1 MSTFHINGI
10 KAVWRRQ
17 LGSLLGNP
25 LGYVF
30 IFAFVVVS
38 SLFLFWPD
46 SFYSRNIA
54 DLGPLFAV
62 MPWLL
67 VILVPSLAMG
77 AWSTERELGTEELL
91 LTLPLGVID
100 ALLGK
105 YLAIVSY
112 FTLALACSLTNVAV
126 LMWLGT
132 PDLGLV
138 VANYLGWWFAGLAL
152 AGVGLLASV
161 QVGTAAI
168 AFVIGA
174 AYSGIILWGAN
185 AVGWFDPFDRGV
197 VTISGVISA
206 LAVAVASIGMAVLQL
221 ASRRWRPHSTQEVTS
236 QVLSMVFALIVAVN
250 VARISARHNVDADVS
265 TEGLA
270 SISQASATTLSG
282 INERVK
288 VVVFIS
294 DSLPADLQLKGKEVE
309 DKALALQRASQGKV
323 EVEVHHPSEPT
334 DAWGTLAVKDYGLK
348 PFKAVIETVNG
359 HEEEDVF
366 LGAAVVCGAHS
377 QVIGSFDPGL
387 SVEFEL
393 VRAVRGV
400 ASAKKKVLGLAATD
414 LKMTA
419 DFDFQTG
426 QMRQAWSLIDEWK
439 KQYEIRDV
447 NLDSEVAS
455 DIDVLVVPLPSS
467 LTQTQVEHLND
478 YLWNG
483 RPALLLEDPLPM
495 FSSPQLAPSMPKKGQ
510 NNNPYQPPNPDQP
523 QKADLKPLYHALGLE
538 FDLGRVVWSD
548 YNPSHQFRG
557 VLRPSF
563 VWATRDQKGV
573 LDTPTTIGIDSVLL
587 PFPGAILEAADKRPD
602 LKVVRLL
609 QTCAGSPWGRTAF
622 SDHIAQGMM
631 GMQPREPSKY
641 LEDDRTSS
649 AALAV
654 EITGTMG
661 SAYPKSD
668 PAAKKDDK
676 PEPAKKDDKKD
687 DKAEGK
693 KDDKAESKKE
703 DKVGVPSPKP
713 VHVIVVADT
722 DMASNEFYDM
732 YRSAGSR
739 LPKEVRE
746 QYAELFSLRN
756 VQFLANCVDAL
767 AGDSDF
773 LAVRNRRPQA
783 RPLTRL
789 ESVLVSTTAFVRK
802 VSSAAEIDAETT
814 AEKARKV
821 FNDRVASIDRQE
833 DLDPSAK
840 EQLKANVQAA
850 EQHKLDEQLK
860 AIEEHKVD
868 VIHDAKGQQ
877 RRVIQQDRLQ
887 VKFWA
892 ICTPATLMLLLVLAI
907 SANRLRQE
915 RTHIPPARKRH
926 SV

>member
-10 KAVWRRQ
+10 SAVWRRQ

-46 SFYSRNIA
+46 SFYGRNIA

-77 AWSTERELGTEELL
+77 SWSSERELGTEELL

-112 FTLALACSLTNVAV
+112 FTLALACSLTNVVV
-126 LMWLGT
+126 LMWLGS

-138 VANYLGWWFAGLAL
+138 IANYLGWWFAGLAL

-161 QVGTAAI
+161 QVGSAAI

-185 AVGWFDPFDRGV
+185 AVGWFDPFNRGV

-206 LAVAVASIGMAVLQL
+206 LAVAVASIGLAVLQL
-221 ASRRWRPHSTQEVTS
+221 SSRRWRPHSTQQVVS
-236 QVLSMVFALIVAVN
+236 QVMSMAFALIVAVN
-250 VARISARHNVDADVS
+250 IARISGRHNVDADVS

-270 SISQASATTLSG
+270 SISQASAEILSKA
-282 INERVK
+282 ERKVK
-288 VVVFIS
+288 IAVFIS
-294 DSLPADLQLKGKEVE
+294 ETLPADLQLKGKEVE

-323 EVEVHHPSEPT
+323 EVEVRHPVDPT
-334 DAWGTLAVKDYGLK
+334 DASGTLATKDYGLK
-348 PFKAVIETVNG
+348 PFKAVVETVSG

-366 LGAAVVCGAHS
+366 LGAAVVCGGHS
-377 QVIGSFDPGL
+377 QVIASFDPGL

-393 VRAVRGV
+393 VRAVRAV

-426 QMRQAWSLIDEWK
+426 QMRQAWSLIDEWR

-455 DIDVLVVPLPSS
+455 DVDVLVVPLPSS

-478 YLWNG
+478 YVWNG

-495 FSSPQLAPSMPKKGQ
+495 FSNPQLAPSMPKKGA
-510 NNNPYQPPNPDQP
+510 NNPYQPPNPDQP
-523 QKADLKPLYHALGLE
+523 QKADLKPLYHALGLD
-538 FDLGRVVWSD
+538 FDLTQVVWSD

-563 VWATRDQKGV
+563 VWVTRDQKGV
-573 LDTPTTIGIDSVLL
+573 LDTPTTTGIDSVLL
-587 PFPGAILEAADKRPD
+587 PFPGAIQEASDRRAD
-602 LKVVRLL
+602 LKVTRLL
-609 QTCAGSPWGRTAF
+609 QTCADSPWGKTAF
-622 SDHIAQGMM
+622 SEHITQGMM

-641 LEDDRTSS
+641 LEGDRTRPP
-649 AALAV
+649 ALAV

-661 SAYPKSD
+661 SAYPKLD
-668 PAAKKDDK
+668 PTAKKDDK
-676 PEPAKKDDKKD
+676 PEAKKDEAKKDEAKKDDKPE
-687 DKAEGK
+687 AK
-693 KDDKAESKKE
+693 KDDKE
-703 DKVGVPSPKP
+703 KVGVPSPKP

-767 AGDSDF
+767 AGDQAF
-773 LAVRNRRPQA
+773 LAVRNRRPQP

-789 ESVLVSTTAFVRK
+789 EAVLVATASFLRK
-802 VSSAAEIDAETT
+802 ESSAAELNAESSI
-814 AEKARKV
+814 AKAQHD
-821 FNDRVASIDRQE
+821 FDERVAKVDNQEGIDE
-833 DLDPSAK
+833 NAK
-840 EQLKANVQAA
+840 EQLKANIRAS
-850 EQHKLDEQLK
+850 EQRKLDERLK
-860 AIEEHKVD
+860 QIDEQKTEQIHAAKVD
-868 VIHDAKGQQ
+868 Q
-877 RRVIQQDRLQ
+877 RRVIMEDRLK

-892 ICTPATLMLLLVLAI
+892 ICTPATLMLLLVLAV

-926 SV
+926 TA